1 MLTRIFPKQID
12 NAYRGHWLAIWLMV
26 PIVLLRLVIGFN
38 SMVFARM
45 VATSADGIPLDSF
58 GTAGAEAVIALFALL
73 GLYLLLFALL
83 GVVVLIRY
91 RAMIPFMYLLLLI
104 QQLGSKV
111 LGLLHPIARSG
122 VSSAQTGSALV
133 LGILAATIIGFVLS
147 LLSKSN
153 SSATAEGAR

>member
-58 GTAGAEAVIALFALL
+58 GTAGAEALIALL

-104 QQLGSKV
+104 QQQIHKRN
-111 LGLLHPIARSG
+111 HRAIA
-122 VSSAQTGSALV
+122 
-133 LGILAATIIGFVLS
+133 
-147 LLSKSN
+147 
-153 SSATAEGAR
+153 